1 MKSNKDTLEKVI
13 WILLWMEIIFMMI
26 CLIRGIQYKAY
37 DDGNT
42 PIEIKYGD
50 NNSPYA
56 GVIAA
61 IQIKPSAYIDD
72 RLDYESIVS
81 EPQNDEL
88 PDYFEY
94 LCQCVEAEAGD
105 QDYLGKCYVVDCIL
119 NRVDSDEFPDNVVD
133 VINEKHYKNGEWH
146 WQFEVVKND
155 NINRVKVS
163 DETRRAVI
171 EELTGERKNYEML
184 FFCMWEFDW
193 AEFMFQHGDHYFH
206 K

>member
-1 MKSNKDTLEKVI
+1 MKYSKDTLEKVI
-13 WILLWMEIIFMMI
+13 WILLCMEIILMMI
-26 CLIRGIQYKAY
+26 CLIRGIQYKIY

-72 RLDYESIVS
+72 RLEYEPIVS
-81 EPQNDEL
+81 EPQSDEL

-94 LCQCVEAEAGD
+94 LCQCVEAEAGN
-105 QDYLGKCYVVDCIL
+105 QDYLGKCYVVDVIL

-133 VINEKHYKNGEWH
+133 VINQPR
-146 WQFEVVKND
+146 QFEVVLNGR
-155 NINRVKVS
+155 INKVEVTDS
-163 DETRRAVI
+163 TRQAVM
-171 EELTGERKNYEML
+171 EELRERKNYEIL
-184 FFCMWEFDW
+184 FFCMWKFDW
-193 AEFMFQHGDHYFH
+193 CEFLFKHGDHYFH